1 MDFQLARNLS
11 AVARAQEEISQA
23 ILHIDS
29 LADCLN
35 REIIIAAAS
44 SEATEQLVASAKTT
58 LLQVQTILV
67 TQSEE
72 GSRLRH
78 AKISFISA
86 RHNRSSSTSAS
97 HDPQPVS
104 PQSVLQQSGGQ
115 SCSTE
120 RVSPSNGHSYA
131 QTAIRGSLW
140 PADLFIALAWFSPSL

>member
-11 AVARAQEEISQA
+11 ALARAREEISQA

-35 REIIIAAAS
+35 REIIMAAGN

-72 GSRLRH
+72 GASRLRD
-78 AKISFISA
+78 AQISFITA
-86 RHNRSSSTSAS
+86 RHERSSYLCI
-97 HDPQPVS
+97 P
-104 PQSVLQQSGGQ
+104 
-115 SCSTE
+115 
-120 RVSPSNGHSYA
+120 
-131 QTAIRGSLW
+131 
-140 PADLFIALAWFSPSL
+140 